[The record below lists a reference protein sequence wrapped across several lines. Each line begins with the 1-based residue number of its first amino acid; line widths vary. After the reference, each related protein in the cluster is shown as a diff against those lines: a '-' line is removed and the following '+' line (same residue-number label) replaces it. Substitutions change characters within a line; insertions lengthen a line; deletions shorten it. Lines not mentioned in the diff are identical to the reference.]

1 MGRFRM
7 KIGILTS
14 SRADYG
20 IYLPLLKKMKEDS
33 DIDLSIIAFGTHLKT
48 NFGSTIKQI
57 EKDGFLVDHRID
69 NLKFGDSPK
78 DIALNYAFT
87 ANLFAELW
95 GKVDYDFVLCL
106 GDRFE
111 MAAAVTAG
119 IPFGIKFAHIHAGE
133 TSKGAIDN
141 IYRDQISLASSL
153 HFVAIKAFVTRIK
166 NLINKTNTAFYCGAI
181 GLENINNL
189 DLLTCEAF
197 LNKWHINLNEP
208 TILVTVH
215 PETIEHESNLKHAEV
230 LYSSLNK
237 ILERNQVLVTMPN
250 ADTYGSVYRKMFK
263 RLKNSNSQSLFLVEN
278 LGTQSYFT
286 AMKFCKLLI
295 GNTSS
300 GIIEAASFG
309 KYVVNLG
316 NRQEGRTCGE
326 NVIHVPFEHNSII
339 SAALKYKNATYN
351 GANVYEMDNGSTLI
365 IETLKNKM
373 NGLS

>member
-1 MGRFRM
+1 M
-7 KIGILTS
+7 KISVLTS

-20 IYLPLLKKMKEDS
+20 IYLPLLKKIQDDT

-48 NFGSTIKQI
+48 KFGSTIKQI
-57 EKDGFLVDHRID
+57 EKDGFPIDHRID

-87 ANLFAELW
+87 AQLFAELW
-95 GKVDYDFVLCL
+95 ENVDSDIVLCL

-119 IPFGIKFAHIHAGE
+119 IQFGINFAHIHAGE

-153 HFVAIKAFVTRIK
+153 HFVAIKAFKTRIK
-166 NLINKTNTAFYCGAI
+166 DLVNKTNTVFYCGAI
-181 GLENINNL
+181 GLENIHNV
-189 DLLTCEAF
+189 DLLKYESF
-197 LNKWHINLNEP
+197 LNKWQINLYKP

-215 PETIEHESNLKHAEV
+215 PETIDHKSNLKHTEA

-250 ADTYGSVYRKMFK
+250 ADTFGSVYREMFK
-263 RLKNSNSQSLFLVEN
+263 RLKKSNPESLFLIEN

-309 KYVVNLG
+309 KFVINLG

-326 NVIHVPFEHNSII
+326 NVIHTPFEYNSII
-339 SAALKYKNATYN
+339 SVAFKYENATYSGTN
-351 GANVYEMDNGSTLI
+351 IYEMDNGSALI

>member
-1 MGRFRM
+1 M
-7 KIGILTS
+7 KISVLTS

-20 IYLPLLKKMKEDS
+20 IYLPLLKKIQGDT

-48 NFGSTIKQI
+48 KFGSTIKQI
-57 EKDGFLVDHRID
+57 EKDGFPVDHRID

-87 ANLFAELW
+87 AQLFAELW
-95 GKVDYDFVLCL
+95 GNVEYDIVLCL

-119 IPFGIKFAHIHAGE
+119 IPFGINFAHIHAGE

-153 HFVAIKAFVTRIK
+153 HFVAIKAFKTRIK
-166 NLINKTNTAFYCGAI
+166 DLVNKTNTVFYCGAI
-181 GLENINNL
+181 GLENIHNV
-189 DLLTCEAF
+189 DLLTYESF
-197 LNKWHINLNEP
+197 LNKWQINLYKP

-215 PETIEHESNLKHAEV
+215 PETIDHKSNLKHTEA

-250 ADTYGSVYRKMFK
+250 ADTFGSVYREMFK
-263 RLKNSNSQSLFLVEN
+263 RLKKSNPESLFLIEN

-309 KYVVNLG
+309 KFVINLG

-326 NVIHVPFEHNSII
+326 NVIHTPFEYNSII
-339 SAALKYKNATYN
+339 SVAFKYENATYSGTN
-351 GANVYEMDNGSTLI
+351 IYEMDNGSALI